1 MNAPSIKDKKKI
13 IFSNLVDVFFMIV
26 IVLCFYLQ
34 IPINS
39 SRIVYI
45 PQGGTNEIITY
56 LDKNNFDVNRFDGYM
71 LHFFGYLQSGWLNIG
86 QTRLTKGDFL
96 YGLMNS
102 KAALEDITLI
112 PGETLYFF
120 IDEVAKQ
127 LNLDSKKLELFYRQ
141 YAPYEDGVILANT
154 YKIPKGISE
163 KHLMYYLVNTS
174 LKEHK
179 KWAIKFLGEYDQ
191 KQWFRYVTIA
201 SIIQKESANTEEMPL
216 VGAVIHNRLKLKM
229 RLQMD
234 GALNYGRFSHIKVTP
249 EMIRNDTTSYN
260 TYRYNGIPNAPVG
273 SVSFKAIQAAIFPAN
288 VDYLYFV
295 RNKNGTHSFSKTYKE
310 HLNNFSQ

>member
-120 IDEVAKQ
+120 IDEVDKQ
-127 LNLDSKKLELFYRQ
+127 LNLDSKKLELFYR
-141 YAPYEDGVILANT
+141 P
-154 YKIPKGISE
+154 
-163 KHLMYYLVNTS
+163 
-174 LKEHK
+174 
-179 KWAIKFLGEYDQ
+179 
-191 KQWFRYVTIA
+191 
-201 SIIQKESANTEEMPL
+201 
-216 VGAVIHNRLKLKM
+216 
-229 RLQMD
+229 
-234 GALNYGRFSHIKVTP
+234 
-249 EMIRNDTTSYN
+249 
-260 TYRYNGIPNAPVG
+260 
-273 SVSFKAIQAAIFPAN
+273 
-288 VDYLYFV
+288 
-295 RNKNGTHSFSKTYKE
+295 
-310 HLNNFSQ
+310 